1 MALALPPR
9 AVRSVRAAGSHGT
22 VLLAVLPVALLALPV
37 TTRVTPADA
46 ASLALVVACA
56 VALVRRRP
64 AAPRL
69 GAGAAA
75 VLGVPAVAFAVVTV
89 AAPDP
94 AAALPGFLRY
104 LQVFVLVP
112 LALVLLLRSRRDVRL
127 VAVAVVGLAL
137 VQGAV
142 GVVQYATGT
151 GASYMGEN
159 VRAVG
164 TFGPLN
170 VMGMATVVSYG
181 IIAAL
186 CLGLVPPPGAP
197 RWWRPVAL
205 GCAGALCVPLAVS
218 FSRGA
223 WLATGAAVGAVL
235 LIAGWRRARRTLALL
250 LCGGVLLVGGAAL
263 VSDAVADRLT
273 SIGQV
278 TGTPDQSVIDR
289 YAMWDAALGMW
300 RQEPWTGVG
309 PRGFAEYR
317 DTHASLAL
325 SAGSD
330 TAGAG
335 AEFQVQE
342 LLSPHNMYLLLL
354 SEQGLLGAAAV
365 VGGWAALL
373 LGAVL
378 RLRRCGPVDGGLLA
392 TGLMVWLTVNFV
404 YADIG
409 GPTTVL
415 TAVAFGLVAW
425 WALAPAALRPEPA
438 ARPDTAALRPEP
450 AARPDA
456 AVPPGGTARPERQ
469 PDPVGRPS

>member
-1 MALALPPR
+1 MAALALP
-9 AVRSVRAAGSHGT
+9 ARAARSARSHWT
-22 VLLAVLPVALLALPV
+22 VLLAVLPVVLLALPV
-37 TTRVTPADA
+37 TSRVTPADA

-56 VALVRRRP
+56 LVLVRRWS

-69 GAGAAA
+69 SAQAAA
-75 VLGVPAVAFAVVTV
+75 ILGAPAVAFAVVTIG
-89 AAPDP
+89 AADP
-94 AAALPGFLRY
+94 VAALPGFLRY
-104 LQVFVLVP
+104 VQVFVLVP

-142 GVVQYATGT
+142 GVAQYATGT
-151 GASYMGEN
+151 GASYMGED

-181 IIAAL
+181 LIAAL
-186 CLGLVPPPGAP
+186 ALGLAPPAGAP
-197 RWWRPVAL
+197 RWWRPAAL
-205 GCAGALCVPLAVS
+205 GCAGALCLPLAVS

-223 WLATGAAVGAVL
+223 WLATGAAVCTVL

-250 LCGGVLLVGGAAL
+250 VCGGALLVGGAAL

-289 YAMWDAALGMW
+289 YAMWDAARAMW

-309 PRGFAEYR
+309 FKGFAEYR

-335 AEFQVQE
+335 LDFQVQE

-365 VGGWAALL
+365 VGSWAALL

-392 TGLMVWLTVNFV
+392 VGLVVWLSVNFL

-425 WALAPAALRPEPA
+425 WALAPAALRPE
-438 ARPDTAALRPEP
+438 T
-450 AARPDA
+450 
-456 AVPPGGTARPERQ
+456 PPGGARAPGER
-469 PDPVGRPS
+469 PVPVAGAVCHERG